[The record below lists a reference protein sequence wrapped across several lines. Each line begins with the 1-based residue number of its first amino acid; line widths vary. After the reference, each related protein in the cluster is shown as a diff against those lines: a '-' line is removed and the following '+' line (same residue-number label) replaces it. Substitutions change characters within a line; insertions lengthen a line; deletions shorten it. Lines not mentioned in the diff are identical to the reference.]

1 MMPVRDDI
9 SHRKKW
15 LNLHWNY
22 LWGNVWGLTLLQIFK
37 NLCSIKDLKKSFY
50 TLHMSSTGFKMEKKK
65 KAPVC
70 HWYSAYV
77 FHKVSCDAR
86 GNTVTVNPLHTS
98 NTGSSFQ
105 NQILGFL
112 KEKRALSQIA
122 IGESPLTCLSTSH
135 QMATSG
141 GCKHKLFQ
149 GIAACLPCPAFKPP
163 YETSSGSAPPR

>member
-50 TLHMSSTGFKMEKKK
+50 TLHMSSTGFKMKKKK

-77 FHKVSCDAR
+77 FHKVSCGAR

-105 NQILGFL
+105 NWNLGFL
-112 KEKRALSQIA
+112 EEKRALSQMA
-122 IGESPLTCLSTSH
+122 IGERSPDLPVYKPPDGNIWWMQTQAIPGDCCLSSL
-135 QMATSG
+135 S
-141 GCKHKLFQ
+141 CF
-149 GIAACLPCPAFKPP
+149 
-163 YETSSGSAPPR
+163 